1 MPRVV
6 PTDSSYNN
14 WQNYRFSTKTK
25 RLGGVDVYGYTIL
38 FFRYNPATDSGYALF
53 FRQTGVCEFYKRNNG
68 VWGDSFTAF
77 TIPKD
82 NDWHD
87 VIIEVVNDTVKVW
100 FDKTEDQTP
109 NLEYNTLDYLSGTK
123 YTSGTVAL
131 GTYAWNSQF
140 DDVQISNDL
149 TVAASP
155 PRFYTSGSHASTS
168 ISIKSSSD
176 LDNLSISVTNPT
188 GTISGLKLQIL
199 HGSVQ
204 KMPR

>member
-1 MPRVV
+1 M
-6 PTDSSYNN
+6 
-14 WQNYRFSTKTK
+14 
-25 RLGGVDVYGYTIL
+25 
-38 FFRYNPATDSGYALF
+38 
-53 FRQTGVCEFYKRNNG
+53 
-68 VWGDSFTAF
+68 
-77 TIPKD
+77 
-82 NDWHD
+82 
-87 VIIEVVNDTVKVW
+87 
-100 FDKTEDQTP
+100 
-109 NLEYNTLDYLSGTK
+109 
-123 YTSGTVAL
+123 AL

-204 KMPR
+204 KMPW